1 MNLRKSD
8 DGNMGLIERFKI
20 LLKYHEGNVK
30 SGVSRSGNLS
40 GLFILYPIVF
50 FMFYA
55 TMNDSELPM
64 VLNKM
69 IFYLGIIIWVTS
81 FFLTIWDFF
90 HDNQFLV
97 GISTGLMFAYYLF
110 TSPISSSAA
119 WGDGNLNFIIFQE
132 TSIILYPIMWKF
144 ILAYSIVKNNGE
156 ICSEKTRRRLA
167 YLMCTPLLIM
177 GIPAI
182 LMAEFISDYYLL
194 YLVWGLNSV
203 FSFSIISGWFIIL
216 YPLRHKADLAVA
228 SKVQNQAVDALGD
241 MLQEKHFDKERFK

>member
-1 MNLRKSD
+1 
-8 DGNMGLIERFKI
+8 MGLIER
-20 LLKYHEGNVK
+20 LKLQEKRRREGIK
-30 SGVSRSGNLS
+30 QGISRLGNLS
-40 GLFILYPIVF
+40 GLFIFYPLIF
-50 FMFYA
+50 LLFYG
-55 TMNDSELPM
+55 TMSDSELPM
-64 VLNKM
+64 VLSRI

-132 TSIILYPIMWKF
+132 TSIILYPIMWEF

>member
-132 TSIILYPIMWKF
+132 TSIILYPIMWEF

-182 LMAEFISDYYLL
+182 LMAEFSDYYLL